1 MNIRTTTPTI
11 WPNRPPS
18 PSPSF
23 RSSRKTTKKGELSDK
38 ELKALRPLF
47 DQFDSDCSGSVD
59 VSELTKIVM
68 LMKLEMSPAE
78 VKALVAEA
86 DEDGSGE
93 ISFDEVRATRRRGAR
108 R

>member
-1 MNIRTTTPTI
+1 MIAIR
-11 WPNRPPS
+11 
-18 PSPSF
+18 
-23 RSSRKTTKKGELSDK
+23 LSDK

-47 DQFDSDCSGSVD
+47 DQFDSDGSGSVD
-59 VSELTKIVM
+59 VSELTKIVT

-93 ISFDEVRATRRRGAR
+93 ISFDEVRARGAKARGAEAPIRTRSR
-108 R
+108 RSYARPFSPCF